1 MKKIFRMAA
10 FMLAL
15 GSMTAG
21 FTSCGDDDETD
32 TDGNGE
38 TTFDEVVDATN
49 FKIKANKEGTITFYG
64 SVEANAKIKTF
75 QLLAADGSVAYD
87 FLEKNELVKEKNK
100 VYDENGKATK
110 EKLFKLDNIE
120 SEPIPVDLYTLVI
133 KTKNTKNPVNTAL
146 GEVLEYTIGTGKS
159 TTASYLSVIDNK
171 SYDLATAK
179 TVVDKIEVIAEGSN
193 SVEGIKRASEA
204 ISSDINKSCGKVAL
218 FDKDGKAV
226 ASGAISAGGVII
238 TESGCICKIKEI
250 GSTDASSYDA
260 KFSGIT
266 IKTVKD
272 ANGKVI
278 LAVDVPSDI
287 TYSK

>member
-21 FTSCGDDDETD
+21 FTSCGEDDETED
-32 TDGNGE
+32 IAEVIE
-38 TTFDEVVDATN
+38 TSAL
-49 FKIKANKEGTITFYG
+49 KIKANTDGTITFVG
-64 SVEANAKIKTF
+64 DVSSNAKIKTF
-75 QLLAADGSVAYD
+75 QLVDQSGKVVYD
-87 FLEKNELVKEKNK
+87 FVASNDQVKEKLK
-100 VYDENGKATK
+100 DIAEDGTVTK
-110 EKLFKLDNIE
+110 EKVFSLKDIT
-120 SEPIPVDLYTLVI
+120 SDKIAVDLYTLNI
-133 KTKNTKNPVNTAL
+133 KTKKASTSVPL
-146 GEVLEYTIGTGKS
+146 GEVLEYTIGTGES
-159 TTASYLSVIDNK
+159 STASYLSVINNK
-171 SYDLATAK
+171 SYNMDAAK
-179 TVVDKIEVIAEGSN
+179 AADVVGTIEVIAEGST
-193 SVEGIKRASEA
+193 SVEGVKRASEA
-204 ISSDINKSCGKVAL
+204 ISPDINKSCGKVAL